1 MTLIDEVK
9 ISVSSG
15 KGGAGAVSFRK
26 EAMVPRG
33 GPDGGD
39 GGRGGNVILRANP
52 RLHSLLDLRFQK
64 AYKADDGE
72 PGSGQN
78 SSGRKGKDLVLNV
91 PPGTVVKDGDG
102 SVLYDLVSEQE
113 IVLLEGGLGGKGN
126 VFYKSS
132 VNQAPS
138 VAQKGMPGKELD
150 IHLELKLLAD
160 VGIIGLPN
168 VGKSTLI
175 SRISSA
181 KPKIAD
187 YPFTTLIPNLGVVR
201 YRDELT
207 FVVADIPGLIEGAH
221 EGAGLGTQFLRHIE
235 RCRLFVHIVDALAL
249 DGKEPW
255 AAYQEIRK
263 ELEMYDRLKAGED
276 GHKPLSGREEI
287 VALNKIDSVGDEQL
301 RGLVVEF
308 RKKGVEVVTISAVT
322 GKNTKELV
330 DLLGKRVFSEQD

>member
-1 MTLIDEVK
+1 MKFIDEVK
-9 ISVSSG
+9 FSVSSG